1 LSASIWDTITE
12 EAARESQI
20 WADALRPEHRRADEP
35 VFSPLGHERH
45 ALGLETIYEGY
56 LVHYGRPRLFE
67 PRDRDTALLLGDY
80 LYAHGLVR
88 IAALGNTVAVHDLA
102 ELISVCARMRGENEA
117 GDGVVWAATALELGT
132 GALEAPRA
140 AYRESGELDAFAALL
155 RDADAA
161 LAAHAERLGY
171 AR

>member
-1 LSASIWDTITE
+1 
-12 EAARESQI
+12 
-20 WADALRPEHRRADEP
+20 
-35 VFSPLGHERH
+35 
-45 ALGLETIYEGY
+45 
-56 LVHYGRPRLFE
+56 VHYGRPRLFD

-102 ELISVCARMRGENEA
+102 ELISVCARMRGENEP
-117 GDGVVWAATALELGT
+117 GDGVVWAATARELGT

-140 AYRESGELDAFAALL
+140 AYRETGDVAPFAPLV

-161 LAAHAERLGY
+161 LAAHADRIGY